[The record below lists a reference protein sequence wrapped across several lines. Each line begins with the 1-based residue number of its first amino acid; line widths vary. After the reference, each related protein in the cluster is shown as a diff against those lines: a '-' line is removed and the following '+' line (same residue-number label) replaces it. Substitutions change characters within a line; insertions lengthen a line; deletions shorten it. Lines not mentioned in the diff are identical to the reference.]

1 MNLLTNLKPLIN
13 SVIVIVVLAAMAQL
27 FWKGLDAKRFLATL
41 LVGCLLCA
49 LANTPEKM
57 AAIGSTLFSWFGL

>member
-27 FWKGLDAKRFLATL
+27 FWKGLDAKRFLGTL

-49 LANTPEKM
+49 LANQPEKM
-57 AAIGSTLFSWFGL
+57 AAIGSTLFNWVGL